1 MMNEPQLNRANL
13 FGAITFLILG
23 IAIGG
28 WFLLSP
34 DAPKEAPRANTGEL
48 VTVVEATTAF
58 AAPRV
63 HAQGT
68 VIPARKVTV
77 QPEVSGRIVKRHP
90 GLVDGGVVQKGETL
104 LRIDPRDYEIA
115 LEEARTGVDVAK
127 AEFAMEEGRQV
138 VARQEWERFGSKDE
152 EPPPLALR
160 EPQLMQA
167 ELAIDRAKQRL
178 RRAQLDLERT
188 RLRAPFTALITK
200 ASLEVGE
207 LVGPSTSAANLVAL
221 DEFWVKVSIP
231 LEALDLLAIPGRD
244 SEYGSRARVRHES
257 GSRYIEQKGRV
268 IRLLGDLDPAGRM
281 AQLLVSVQDPFS
293 VSDTPDETTDPG
305 TPTLRKHPL
314 MLGSYVSVEF
324 EGSDARDVILL
335 PRVAVRE
342 GKYLYIATD
351 DDKLEIREVDFAW
364 RSRDA
369 VAVEEGLKPGE
380 RVIISGLAAPVQGM
394 PLRVE
399 TATDLP
405 TLESPP
411 FEDDEPDDHEDLTPQ
426 TAPTPQEKTEREP
439 QGQEPLSEEQID
451 TPEIDGDLP
460 SVSDAEESEE
470 GEEPEQVEDS
480 Q

>member
-1 MMNEPQLNRANL
+1 MEPTKKMNEPHLNRANL

-23 IAIGG
+23 AAIGG

-34 DAPKEAPRANTGEL
+34 DQPQKAPRANTGEL
-48 VTVVEATTAF
+48 VTVVEATPSF

-77 QPEVSGRIVKRHP
+77 QPEVSGRIVERHP
-90 GLVDGGVVQKGETL
+90 GLVDGGVVHRGETL

-115 LEEARTGVDVAK
+115 LEEARTGVEVAK

-152 EPPPLALR
+152 KPPPLALR

-167 ELAIDRAKQRL
+167 ELAIDRAQQRL

-188 RLRAPFTALITK
+188 RLKAPFTALITK

-231 LEALDLLAIPGRD
+231 LEALDLLAIPGRGVD
-244 SEYGSRARVRHES
+244 VGSRARVRHES
-257 GSRYIEQKGRV
+257 GSRQIEQKGHV

-293 VSDTPDETTDPG
+293 RSENGEQETAPG
-305 TPTLRKHPL
+305 TPVLRTHPL

-324 EGSDARDVILL
+324 EGADPRNVILL

-342 GKYLYIATD
+342 GKYLYIATK
-351 DDKLEIREVDFAW
+351 DDKLEIRPVEFAW

-369 VAVEEGLKPGE
+369 VAVEVGLEPGE

-399 TATDLP
+399 LADDLP
-405 TLESPP
+405 PLESPP
-411 FEDDEPDDHEDLTPQ
+411 FDDDEPTPIDLEQQPAPEPQEEEEEEDPQDQPQQESDDEPLPDHES
-426 TAPTPQEKTEREP
+426 EP
-439 QGQEPLSEEQID
+439 R
-451 TPEIDGDLP
+451 
-460 SVSDAEESEE
+460 
-470 GEEPEQVEDS
+470 EDS
-480 Q
+480 P